1 MDETNNA
8 TGRAGSEENQPAP
21 PGSAP
26 EQNVT
31 ELTAELAA
39 TNDRLLRC
47 LADQEN
53 IRRQAQRGREEA
65 VQYAAS
71 HFARDLLQTA
81 DNLERAIASVPQE
94 KRGDSALSVLLEGIE
109 ATHRAL
115 LDTFTRHG
123 LRRLDP
129 IGEKFDPNWHEASFE
144 LTDDRYSPG
153 AVASVLQ
160 PGYLH
165 HERLL
170 RPALVGVIKSPDVA
184 PASGEADNQD
194 ADRRADG

>member
-1 MDETNNA
+1 MAEASDSSGPVGADEN
-8 TGRAGSEENQPAP
+8 RPA
-21 PGSAP
+21 AP
-26 EQNVT
+26 ASSPAQDVA

-39 TNDRLLRC
+39 TRDRLLRC
-47 LADQEN
+47 LAEQEN
-53 IRRQAQRGREEA
+53 IRRQARRDREEA
-65 VQYAAS
+65 VRYAAS
-71 HFARDLLQTA
+71 RFAADLLETA

-94 KRGDSALSVLLEGIE
+94 KRTDEAVSGLLGGIE
-109 ATHRAL
+109 ATRRAL
-115 LDTFTRHG
+115 LDAFARHG

-144 LTDDRYSPG
+144 LADDRHPPG

-170 RPALVGVIKSPDVA
+170 RPALVGVNRSPEA
-184 PASGEADNQD
+184 PPASGTADHGT
-194 ADRRADG
+194 DG

>member
-8 TGRAGSEENQPAP
+8 AGRADSDQDQPAP

-26 EQNVT
+26 EQDVT
-31 ELTAELAA
+31 KLTAELAA
-39 TNDRLLRC
+39 TKDRLLRC

-53 IRRQAQRGREEA
+53 IRRQAQRGRDEA

-71 HFARDLLQTA
+71 QFARDLLQTA
-81 DNLERAIASVPQE
+81 DNLERAIASVPPE
-94 KRGDSALSVLLEGIE
+94 KRADGAFSRLLEGIQ
-109 ATHRAL
+109 ATHRSL
-115 LDTFTRHG
+115 LDAFAKHG

-129 IGEKFDPNWHEASFE
+129 IGEAFDPNWHEASFE
-144 LTDDRYSPG
+144 LADDRHRPG

-160 PGYLH
+160 PGYVH

-170 RPALVGVIKSPDVA
+170 RPALVGVSRSAKA
-184 PASGEADNQD
+184 PSASGETDNQD
-194 ADRRADG
+194 ADRHAGG

>member
-1 MDETNNA
+1 MGETNNA
-8 TGRAGSEENQPAP
+8 SGRPDSHQDQPAA

-31 ELTAELAA
+31 ELTVELAA
-39 TNDRLLRC
+39 TRDRLLRC

-71 HFARDLLQTA
+71 QFARDLLQTA
-81 DNLERAIASVPQE
+81 DNLERAITTVPQE
-94 KRGDSALSVLLEGIE
+94 KRADNVFSRLLEGIE

-115 LDTFTRHG
+115 LDAFTKHG

-144 LTDDRYSPG
+144 LADDRHPPG
-153 AVASVLQ
+153 VVASVLQ
-160 PGYLH
+160 PGYVH

-170 RPALVGVIKSPDVA
+170 RPALVGVSKSTDA
-184 PASGEADNQD
+184 TSASGETDNQE
-194 ADRRADG
+194 ADKHADG